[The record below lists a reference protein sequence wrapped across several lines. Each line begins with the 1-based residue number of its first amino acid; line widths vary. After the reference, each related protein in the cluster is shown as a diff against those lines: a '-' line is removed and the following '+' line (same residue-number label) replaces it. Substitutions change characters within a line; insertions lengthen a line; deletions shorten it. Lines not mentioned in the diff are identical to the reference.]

1 MICYNRFSLWLEDY
15 ARKRCGVDIANQLLI
30 FEDKDKKIEVQ
41 LKEETLWLD
50 AHKLAE
56 LFDVDRTVIV
66 KHIRNIYKSGELDE
80 NSTCAKIA
88 QVAADGKKRK
98 MHLYNLDVIIA
109 VGYRV
114 NSKKATQFRI
124 WATNVLKK
132 YLIQGYVINEKKIT
146 SEKLKEIE
154 ETIKFIKE
162 NINTPSLSAKE
173 AKGLLEI
180 IEKYALVWR
189 WIEEYDT
196 GKIQATITHK
206 ERKKISYNEAKAAIE
221 KLKEYLVQRGEA
233 SEIFGIERDRGL
245 FESALNTIY
254 QSFGGKELYPSFEE
268 KAANLLYLIIKNHPF
283 VDGNKR
289 IGAFLFL
296 LFLYENLSQEEL
308 FNKFNSNT
316 LTALCYLVAASPPEQ
331 KVQLIKLIMNFISFE
346 T

>member
-1 MICYNRFSLWLEDY
+1 MEKLI
-15 ARKRCGVDIANQLLI
+15 I
-30 FEDKDKKIEVQ
+30 FEDKDKTIEVQ
-41 LKEETLWLD
+41 LKEESIWLSLNQIATLFGKD
-50 AHKLAE
+50 KS
-56 LFDVDRTVIV
+56 VISR
-66 KHIRNIYKSGELDE
+66 HIRNIFESGELDK
-80 NSTCAKIA
+80 SATVAKFATVQIE
-88 QVAADGKKRK
+88 GKRK
-98 MHLYNLDVIIA
+98 VKRTIEYFNLDVIIS

-114 NSKKATQFRI
+114 NSRKATQFRI

-132 YLIQGYVINEKKIT
+132 YLMQGYVINEKRIT

-196 GKIQATITHK
+196 GKIQATLTHK

-221 KLKEYLVQRGEA
+221 KLKEYFLQRGEA
-233 SEIFGIERDRGL
+233 SEIFGVERDRGL

-308 FNKFNSNT
+308 FSKFNSNT

-331 KVQLIKLIMNFISFE
+331 KKQLIQLIMNFIAYTE
-346 T
+346 

>member
-1 MICYNRFSLWLEDY
+1 ME
-15 ARKRCGVDIANQLLI
+15 KNQLII
-30 FEDKDKKIEVQ
+30 FEDKDKTIEVQ
-41 LKEETLWLD
+41 LKEETLWLN
-50 AHKLAE
+50 AHQIAY
-56 LFDVDRTVIV
+56 LFDVQRPAIV
-66 KHIRNIYKSGELDE
+66 KHIRNIYKTGELDE
-80 NSTCAKIA
+80 NSTCSILE
-88 QVAADGKKRK
+88 QVAADGRKRK
-98 MHLYNLDVIIA
+98 MNFYNLDVIIA

-114 NSKKATQFRI
+114 NSKKATKFRI

-132 YLIQGYVINEKKIT
+132 YLIHGYAINEKRIT
-146 SEKLKEIE
+146 KEKLKEIE
-154 ETIKFIKE
+154 DTIKFIKA

-180 IEKYALVWR
+180 IERYALVWR

-196 GKIQATITHK
+196 GKIQATITRK
-206 ERKKISYNEAKAAIE
+206 EKKRIAYNEAKAAIE
-221 KLKEYLVQRGEA
+221 ELKEYLLQRGEA
-233 SEIFGIERDRGL
+233 SKIFGIERDRGL
-245 FESALNTIY
+245 FESALSTIY
-254 QSFGGKELYPSFEE
+254 QSFGGEEFYPSFEE

-308 FNKFNSNT
+308 FSKFNNNT

-331 KVQLIKLIMNFISFE
+331 KEQLVKLIMNFISFE

>member
-1 MICYNRFSLWLEDY
+1 MKEE
-15 ARKRCGVDIANQLLI
+15 NQLVI
-30 FEDKDKKIEVQ
+30 FEDSDKKVEVQ
-41 LKEETLWLD
+41 LREETIWLD
-50 AHKLAE
+50 AHRLAE

-98 MHLYNLDVIIA
+98 MNLYNFDVIIA

-124 WATNVLKK
+124 WATNVLKN
-132 YLIQGYVINEKKIT
+132 YLIKGYVVNEKKLT
-146 SEKLKEIE
+146 EERLKELE
-154 ETIKFIKE
+154 NAIKFIKE
-162 NINTPSLSAKE
+162 NINTPSISANE
-173 AKGLLEI
+173 AKGMLEI

-196 GKIQATITHK
+196 GKIEAKIARK
-206 ERKKISYNEAKAAIE
+206 DRKKIGYQEAKEAIKELKKYLIERNEASK
-221 KLKEYLVQRGEA
+221 
-233 SEIFGIERDRGL
+233 IFGIERDRGL

-254 QSFGGKELYPSFEE
+254 QSFGGEELYPSFEE

-289 IGAFLFL
+289 IGALLFL
-296 LFLYENLSQEEL
+296 KFLYENLSKKEL
-308 FNKFNSNT
+308 FQKFNSNT
-316 LTALCYLVAASPPEQ
+316 LTALCYLVAASPAEQ
-331 KVQLIKLIMNFISFE
+331 KEQLIKLIMNFIAFE
-346 T
+346 G